1 MPKLLI
7 EVPIPSMGATVN
19 EITLIDILC
28 EAGDA
33 VAKGDKIAELESDKS
48 IFDFESPCDGVIRE
62 FCCRAGDILEVGVPF
77 YRIETED
84 ESMSHLQVDGDSA
97 SAPAK
102 AESAA
107 AEIAPLATVERVAT
121 LAAPQ
126 KAASI
131 RSGAVRWTPRAKKLA
146 IDRGLDPNTITEI
159 EGTGP
164 GGRVT
169 GDDLERY
176 QASVSVPQASSKA
189 VPATAGSLSDQTV
202 CVAGIG
208 YAVPKNV
215 RSNEDILKEFPGKT
229 AEEIVKVTGIQ
240 QRYVISE
247 GESATSL
254 ATEAT
259 HKALEMA
266 GFSVADIDAVIVATL
281 LPDQPIPGAASAL
294 ARELGIGQALAFDL
308 NAACSGWLYA
318 LEVGRSFIIGGT
330 AKNALVVTAEILSS
344 ITNAKDH
351 ETAFLFGDGAG
362 AALLTPQSGGHRLY
376 RHELSGDSRYTHAIC
391 RTGGGAMNPIPR
403 PGDSLDAF
411 YIQLNGGVVFKR
423 AVLAFADIIEKAMK
437 RHNLTKDEVS
447 WIVPHQANAR
457 ILKAVSKRVGISY
470 EKFIVTVGKYGNTSA
485 ASVSMALG
493 WAAEE
498 GIFEE
503 DDKIIFCSVG
513 AGFTYAGGLM
523 IW

>member
-1 MPKLLI
+1 MAKLLI

-28 EAGDA
+28 EAGDT

-84 ESMSHLQVDGDSA
+84 ESMSHLQVDGESA
-97 SAPAK
+97 STPAK
-102 AESAA
+102 AESSA
-107 AEIAPLATVERVAT
+107 AEIAPLAAVERVAT
-121 LAAPQ
+121 PAAPQ
-126 KAASI
+126 KTASAP
-131 RSGAVRWTPRAKKLA
+131 SGGVRWTPRAKKLA
-146 IDRGLDPNTITEI
+146 IDRGLNPDAITDI

-176 QASVSVPQASSKA
+176 QASVTVPEASSEA
-189 VPATAGSLSDQTV
+189 APTTAGSLSDQTV

-318 LEVGRSFIIGGT
+318 LEVGRSFIKGGT

-344 ITNAKDH
+344 IMNAKDH

-403 PGDSLDAF
+403 SGDSLDAF
-411 YIQLNGGVVFKR
+411 YIQLDGGVVFKR
-423 AVLAFADIIEKAMK
+423 AVLAFSDIIEKAMK

-457 ILKAVSKRVGISY
+457 ILKAVSKRMGISY

-498 GIFEE
+498 GIFEK